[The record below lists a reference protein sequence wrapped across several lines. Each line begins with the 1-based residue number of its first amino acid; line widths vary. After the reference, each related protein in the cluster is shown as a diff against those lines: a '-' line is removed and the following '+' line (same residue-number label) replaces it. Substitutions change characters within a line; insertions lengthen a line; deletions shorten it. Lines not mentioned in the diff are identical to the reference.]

1 MERRELLKMIA
12 LLTGG
17 AIIGGNALLIGCSS
31 DKGKQGS
38 AIAFSQKD
46 REFLNEVA
54 DTILPAT
61 QSPGAKAANVGT
73 WMTVMV
79 RDCYSA
85 TDQQIF
91 YKGIGKLN
99 DACKKMY
106 NLGFMDANPQ
116 QKLALLE
123 ALDKEAKAYQLK
135 RNNQKEADLPGHYF
149 TMMKQLTLLGYF
161 TSEIGCTKAQ
171 RYIAVPGRYEGD
183 VPYQKGDKSW
193 A

>member
-38 AIAFSQKD
+38 SIAFSQKD
-46 REFLNEVA
+46 REFLDEVA

-61 QSPGAKAANVGT
+61 QTPGAKAAGVGT

-91 YKGIGKLN
+91 YKGIGQLN

-106 NLGFMDANPQ
+106 NTGFMEASQ
-116 QKLALLE
+116 QQRLSLLE
-123 ALDKEAKAYQLK
+123 TLDKEAKAYQLK
-135 RNNQKEADLPGHYF
+135 RNNQKEAVLPGHYF

-161 TSEIGCTKAQ
+161 TSEAGCTKAL
-171 RYIAVPGRYEGD
+171 RYMAVPGRYDGN
-183 VPYQKGDKSW
+183 VPYKKGDKAW